1 MNPRF
6 PRMPDMRGEPFF
18 FEFGGRAGP
27 CEGPGPLGRLR
38 RPGHPEKDETE
49 DCDMNDDRNA
59 LQWTPW
65 GGKDEANPRSMYLE
79 LAPTENG
86 LRTELVLTKVS
97 GLDEWHMTLRLNHGK
112 VHVDKDF
119 TFIEP
124 EDGSWTWKDA
134 QAKAVT
140 AAREW
145 LELLVDVSARALAS
159 AKSADGDA
167 NEKEGHRA

>member
-1 MNPRF
+1 MTV
-6 PRMPDMRGEPFF
+6 
-18 FEFGGRAGP
+18 A
-27 CEGPGPLGRLR
+27 
-38 RPGHPEKDETE
+38 
-49 DCDMNDDRNA
+49 RNA

-97 GLDEWHMTLRLNHGK
+97 GLDEWRMTLCLNHGK

-124 EDGSWTWKDA
+124 KDGSWTWKDA
-134 QAKAVT
+134 QAKAVA

-145 LELLVDVSARALAS
+145 LELLVDVSAWALAS
-159 AKSADGDA
+159 AKSAGGDA
-167 NEKEGHRA
+167 NEKEVHRA